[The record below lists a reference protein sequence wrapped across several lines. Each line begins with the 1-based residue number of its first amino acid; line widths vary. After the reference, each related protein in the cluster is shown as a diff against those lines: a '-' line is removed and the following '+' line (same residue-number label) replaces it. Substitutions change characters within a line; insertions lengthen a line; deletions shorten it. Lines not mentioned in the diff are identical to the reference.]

1 MTVTTYNKTVMEAAT
16 QRQLEAK
23 ALIRMAYLLNAAMAA
38 NDRQAL
44 FDAVTLNNRLWLFF
58 YSQIDSKEVVLPPEV
73 EQNIIALVAYVA
85 KSAPR
90 AFAADVSTINSL
102 VSINRNIAAGLSE
115 ALGDAAAPDL
125 GVVGGAGGSVAV
137 SA

>member
-23 ALIRMAYLLNAAMAA
+23 ALIRMAYLLNDALAA

-58 YSQIDSKEVVLPPEV
+58 YSQIDSKEVLLPPEV

-115 ALGDAAAPDL
+115 SLGDPAPTDSEF
-125 GVVGGAGGSVAV
+125 AGSLAV

>member
-23 ALIRMAYLLNAAMAA
+23 ALIRMAYLLNDALAA

-58 YSQIDSKEVVLPPEV
+58 YSQIDSKEVLLPPEV

-115 ALGDAAAPDL
+115 SLGDPAPTDSEI
-125 GVVGGAGGSVAV
+125 AGSLAV

>member
-1 MTVTTYNKTVMEAAT
+1 MTITTYNKTVMEAAT

-23 ALIRMAYLLNAAMAA
+23 ALIRMAYLLNDALAA

-58 YSQIDSKEVVLPPEV
+58 YSQIDSKEVLLPPEV

-115 ALGDAAAPDL
+115 SLGDPAPTDSEF
-125 GVVGGAGGSVAV
+125 AGSLAV